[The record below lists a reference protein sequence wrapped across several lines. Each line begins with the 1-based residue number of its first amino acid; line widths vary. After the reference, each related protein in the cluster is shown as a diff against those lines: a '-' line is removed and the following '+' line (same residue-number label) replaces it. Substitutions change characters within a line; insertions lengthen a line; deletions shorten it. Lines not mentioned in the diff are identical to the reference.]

1 MFWKFIVFLA
11 KVCVL
16 LFILAVGAFMFFTNT
31 KTITLPND
39 NVFIERLIEPGYG
52 WSYRVC
58 TPLIPSNDIEGSR
71 VQCSEWNRPL

>member
-16 LFILAVGAFMFFTNT
+16 LSILAVAAFMFFTNT

-58 TPLIPSNDIEGSR
+58 SPDGSPNEGSR
-71 VQCSEWNRPL
+71 VTCSKWHRPL